1 MSGIPVTE
9 FVRPVEAVLEQAAA
23 AIRAAGVKAQVYTG
37 SSWKRLEDTVGT
49 ALVQGDGKPV
59 AIVCYAGSEYANDP
73 RRVLLMNIVVVSLH
87 TRAAPGVMNALDAA
101 RAITEALDEKVTT
114 EEEADGWTV
123 RDVWHVESE
132 DFLDLTKLNAAAAV
146 MLAVTVE
153 DR

>member
-23 AIRAAGVKAQVYTG
+23 AIRAAGIKAQVYTG
-37 SSWKRLEDTVGT
+37 SSWKRLEDTIGT
-49 ALVQGDGKPV
+49 ALVQGDSKPV

-73 RRVLLMNIVVVSLH
+73 CRVLLMNIVVVSLH
-87 TRAAPGVMNALDAA
+87 TRVAPGVMNALDAA
-101 RAITEALDEKVTT
+101 RAITGALDEKVTT

>member
-1 MSGIPVTE
+1 
-9 FVRPVEAVLEQAAA
+9 
-23 AIRAAGVKAQVYTG
+23 
-37 SSWKRLEDTVGT
+37 
-49 ALVQGDGKPV
+49 
-59 AIVCYAGSEYANDP
+59 
-73 RRVLLMNIVVVSLH
+73 
-87 TRAAPGVMNALDAA
+87 MNALDAA
-101 RAITEALDEKVTT
+101 RAITGALDEKATT

>member
-1 MSGIPVTE
+1 MSGIPVPD
-9 FVRPVEAVLEQAAA
+9 FDRPVEAVLELAAA
-23 AIRAAGVKAQVYTG
+23 AIRAAGIKAQVYTG
-37 SSWKRLEDTVGT
+37 SSWKRLEDTIGT
-49 ALVQGDGKPV
+49 ALVQGDSKPV

-87 TRAAPGVMNALDAA
+87 TRVAPGVMNALDAA
-101 RAITEALDEKVTT
+101 RAITGALDEKVTT